1 MEQEQGLPDFRR
13 SPLRLLRESFGY
25 TRPQVKEFI
34 GVSERRQADWES
46 GDALPSL
53 ENAVALARLYHL
65 SLKQICR
72 FLGVDVS
79 DVPDD
84 KED

>member
-1 MEQEQGLPDFRR
+1 MRF
-13 SPLRLLRESFGY
+13 LREQSGY
-25 TRPQVKEFI
+25 TRPQVRQFI

-53 ENAVALARLYHL
+53 ENAVALARLYQI
-65 SLKQICR
+65 SLKEVCKVVG
-72 FLGVDVS
+72 LDVS

-84 KED
+84 D